1 MQRLQAQ
8 FPEGVAYKT
17 TYNSTAF
24 VLQSIDEVIHT
35 LIEAFILV
43 VIVVFLFLGNL
54 RATLIPLIAVPVSLI
69 GTFAVMLALGFS
81 LNMVSLLA
89 LVLAIGIVVDDAIV
103 VVEAVEANLEADHS
117 LSPAD
122 AAKRAMGQITA
133 PILAITMVLLSVF
146 VPVAFIP
153 GISGQL
159 YQQFAVA
166 VAVSMVISAIN
177 ALTLSPALC
186 AVLLRHHAGP
196 KIAPIRMVLGAI
208 DFARDGYAAIVKRL
222 VRVAFLSLVVVG
234 GFLAAQWLA
243 VQGHSR
249 RLPAVGGPGR
259 LLRRGA
265 AARRAPRST
274 APPSSPSG
282 SRSCSRTSRASP
294 TSARWSATAR
304 STGSANPT
312 APTSSCS

>member
-43 VIVVFLFLGNL
+43 VIVVFLFLGNV

-133 PILAITMVLLSVF
+133 PIIAITHGAAVGVRAGG
-146 VPVAFIP
+146 VHP
-153 GISGQL
+153 GHLG
-159 YQQFAVA
+159 
-166 VAVSMVISAIN
+166 
-177 ALTLSPALC
+177 PA
-186 AVLLRHHAGP
+186 
-196 KIAPIRMVLGAI
+196 
-208 DFARDGYAAIVKRL
+208 
-222 VRVAFLSLVVVG
+222 
-234 GFLAAQWLA
+234 
-243 VQGHSR
+243 
-249 RLPAVGGPGR
+249 LPAVRGGGR
-259 LLRRGA
+259 RLDGDLGHQRADPVAGLV
-265 AARRAPRST
+265 RRAP
-274 APPSSPSG
+274 APPSRARRSRPIRYGAGRDRLRARRLCRDRQRGWCGWPLSASSWSAG
-282 SRSCSRTSRASP
+282 SSRSTRGCSR
-294 TSARWSATAR
+294 
-304 STGSANPT
+304 
-312 APTSSCS
+312 